1 MPVQPVARVPAAF
14 DRRCILRLAGLGAT
28 RGFTTGCVL
37 LRRFLPV
44 LFAALASWPM
54 PGLTQEPVASI
65 AERTAG
71 MERLP
76 GLLPLHWDAGTGKLW
91 MEIARFDHEL
101 LYVRSLAAGVGS
113 NDIGLDRG
121 QLGAT
126 AIVRF
131 ERVGPKVLVVQPNQ
145 RYRVDTTN
153 PAEARA
159 LDEAFATSV
168 LWGFTV
174 EAETDGTV
182 LVDVTPFLLRD
193 AHGVADRLPG
203 TYRLDES
210 RSAVHLP
217 RTRGFPRNTELE
229 ARLTFTGDPRGGGPG
244 FGRGSL
250 AAVAPTARAV
260 TVRQH
265 HSFVELPDDGYS
277 PRRYDPRAG
286 FGALTYE
293 DYSARLGQP
302 MTQRFLRR
310 HRLEKR
316 DPAAAVS
323 EPVEPI
329 VYYLDRGTPEPIRSA
344 LLEGAR
350 WWNQAFEAA
359 GYSGAFEVRVM
370 PEGADSL
377 DVRYNVIQWVH
388 RSTRGWSYGSS
399 VTDPRTGEIIKGH
412 VTLGSL
418 RVRQDYRLAEGL
430 LSPYVNGDE
439 EPAGLSEMALARL
452 RQLSAH
458 EVGHTIGLSHNYY
471 ASAQGRISVMDYPH
485 PLVTVNRDGRI
496 DLSDAYDV
504 GIGAWDEVAIRY
516 GYQDFPAGEDAP
528 AALAGVLDAAWDE
541 DLRFMTGQDTGAN
554 PRVHIWANGTDPAA
568 ELLRML
574 EVRRTALD
582 RFGETAVRNGTPLA
596 LLEEALVP
604 LFLHHRYQIEAAAS
618 ALGGIDYT
626 YALRGDGREPLDAVP
641 AADQRAAL
649 NALMQALQ
657 VDELTIPGAVIDLI
671 PPRPAGY
678 GRHREL
684 FPRYTGSMFDRIT
697 PAVVA
702 ADLTVSALLRP
713 DRAARLV
720 EQHALDG
727 DLPGLVEVIDS
738 LWETAFGEMSADGY
752 PVEVQR
758 AVQRVVVDRLIRLA
772 SAAPMAQV
780 RAVAAYLL
788 EQRSLGMD
796 DGVLSEAPEGSGS
809 VAARAHAVALRRDVT
824 RFLDAPADGAEV
836 WDPPAVPPGS
846 PIGDPGFHWLPEP
859 FCSQWFE
866 PARW

>member
-1 MPVQPVARVPAAF
+1 MP
-14 DRRCILRLAGLGAT
+14 
-28 RGFTTGCVL
+28 VL
-37 LRRFLPV
+37 LRRLLPA
-44 LFAALASWPM
+44 LLAALASWPAS
-54 PGLTQEPVASI
+54 GLAQAPPSI

-71 MERLP
+71 MERRP
-76 GLLPLHWDAGTGKLW
+76 GLLPLHWDAATGTLW
-91 MEIARFDHEL
+91 MEIARLDQDL

-126 AIVRF
+126 ALVRF
-131 ERVGPKVLVVQPNQ
+131 ERIGPRVLMVQPNQ
-145 RYRVDTTN
+145 RFRVDTDN
-153 PAEARA
+153 PDEARA

-168 LWGFTV
+168 LWGFAI
-174 EAETDGTV
+174 EAETDGRV

-217 RTRGFPRNTELE
+217 RTKGFPRNTELE
-229 ARLTFTGDPRGGGPG
+229 ARLTFTGDPGGGGPG

-250 AAVAPTARAV
+250 GAVAPTARAV

-265 HSFVELPDDGYS
+265 HSFVELPDDGYT
-277 PRRYDPRAG
+277 PRPYDPRAG
-286 FGALTYE
+286 FGALTWE
-293 DYSARLGQP
+293 DYGAPLGRP
-302 MTQRFLRR
+302 MTRRFLRR

-323 EPVEPI
+323 EAVEPI
-329 VYYLDRGTPEPIRSA
+329 VYYLDRGTPEPVRSA
-344 LLEGAR
+344 LLDGAR
-350 WWNQAFEAA
+350 WWSQAFEAA
-359 GYSGAFEVRVM
+359 GYRDAFRVEMM
-370 PEGADSL
+370 PEGADNL

-418 RVRQDYRLAEGL
+418 RVRQDYLLAEGL
-430 LSPYVNGDE
+430 LSPYVDGDE
-439 EPAGLSEMALARL
+439 EPAELSEMALARI

-471 ASAQGRISVMDYPH
+471 ASTQGRISVMDYPH

-516 GYQDFPAGEDAP
+516 GYQDFPAGTDEP
-528 AALAGVLDAAWDE
+528 AALAAVLDEAWDA
-541 DLRFMTGQDTGAN
+541 DLRFLTGQDTGAN

-568 ELLRML
+568 ELHRML
-574 EVRRTALD
+574 DVRRAALD

-596 LLEEALVP
+596 LLEETLVP

-618 ALGGIDYT
+618 ALGGVDYM
-626 YALRGDGREPLDAVP
+626 YAFRGDGREPLRAVP

-649 NALMQALQ
+649 DALMRTLRA
-657 VDELTIPGAVIDLI
+657 DELTVPASVADLI

-684 FPRYTGSMFDRIT
+684 FPRYTGSTFDRIT

-720 EQHALDG
+720 EQHAVDG
-727 DLPGLVEVIDS
+727 DLPGLVEIIDALVRTS
-738 LWETAFGEMSADGY
+738 FGEASSDGFRLE
-752 PVEVQR
+752 VER

-780 RAVAAYLL
+780 RAVAAYWL
-788 EQRSLGMD
+788 EE
-796 DGVLSEAPEGSGS
+796 VLDEVRGEPGPASDLDRIAD
-809 VAARAHAVALRRDVT
+809 AAHRRALRRDID
-824 RFLDAPADGAEV
+824 RFLEAPVDGARAWEP
-836 WDPPAVPPGS
+836 PPAPPGS
-846 PIGDPGFHWLPEP
+846 PIGDPGLRWLAEP
-859 FCSQWFE
+859 YRSQWFE
-866 PARW
+866 STRW